1 MPKKEEDL
9 FSAELVGSGTV
20 QALVIQLNWLN
31 WLFSWHQK
39 IPMPNANFVKKVFKL
54 SNMAADALKS
64 HADSEH
70 HKQEIKNLQAIRSFF

>member
-9 FSAELVGSGTV
+9 FSAELAGSGTV

-39 IPMPNANFVKKVFKL
+39 MPVPNANYIKKC
-54 SNMAADALKS
+54 SNY
-64 HADSEH
+64 
-70 HKQEIKNLQAIRSFF
+70 